1 MPSMRTNTRH
11 VTFSGLDWPVSQ
23 PTRLREKKLAAAAV
37 REVTIL
43 DSNAVTI

>member
-1 MPSMRTNTRH
+1 MRH

-23 PTRLREKKLAAAAV
+23 PRLRENKLAAAAV
-37 REVTIL
+37 SEVTIL